1 MDPYRFPF
9 CHSMLCAVQA
19 TNRLKLHSSMYNSW
33 LYFLTRPPPCKVRRT
48 SNAQY
53 LHHHISDKAVNSIA
67 AAVGDSLGAKPPSS
81 PTPTW

>member
-1 MDPYRFPF
+1 MDPYLFPF

-33 LYFLTRPPPCKVRRT
+33 LYFSTRPPLRRS

-53 LHHHISDKAVNSIA
+53 RHRQVSDKAVNSIA
-67 AAVGDSLGAKPPSS
+67 AAVGDTLGAKPPSS